1 MRKSYAKSRV
11 IKAICV
17 LLALSFNISCLSG
30 CGKSS
35 ATGNYKNINGVAV
48 DSSVLG
54 SNANYEL
61 RWDSEAGAV
70 VLCSAALGMQW
81 SDILYGEYKENGGSA
96 NGNSPITITVSDN
109 TTLKWDNIRSYQEK
123 EDGYLNTVCK
133 KLEDGIRV
141 TYFFKRYKIA
151 IPIEYRLRNDSLC
164 VSVISSKI
172 LESGEKYKLVSV
184 TLTPNLCSVKN
195 SENGAYLFVPSGS
208 GAVMYAAENADG
220 VRSFSGEVYG
230 EDAARQKPNNFT
242 DSEPLLLPVFGAA
255 GGGAAMLGIIES
267 GAGSAFIEAK
277 AGNERLGYSTA
288 GATFYLR
295 GYDEFRFASLGTGN
309 ITTKRIADN
318 LCRDTVSVGFY
329 PLYGE
334 QANYNGM
341 AQRYRKY
348 LEDNKMITKNKAEY
362 SPYSVT
368 VIGGTEVTKTV
379 MGIPKTDLTAATAFS
394 EAKEIISAL
403 LKDNGI
409 APVVRMMYYGDRG
422 ITPGTIGGGK
432 GFASVYGNGKALDSL
447 NKLCSDNKIT
457 LFMDSEIVRFT
468 KSGNGVSVNSGSSKT
483 AIKHIAER
491 YAYLPIRFQDEG
503 KPVYVISR
511 GRLEDAANRAIKKTV
526 KSGFAGISLSSL
538 GNTAFSDY
546 SDGGEYANKRKIEEQ
561 TGRIFAS
568 ASKNGLQTAAAGANS
583 YAAAAADILFDVP
596 AENGGYDVFD
606 SQIPFYQMV
615 FGNLG
620 PMYTRAVNI
629 SENPLKTVMWA
640 AISGMGIGF
649 TVCASYID
657 GSDDLAQYKLYAAL
671 FEDNESL
678 VTDALIKTGF
688 KDCFNAVFDSGLSSY
703 EMLDGNISRSTF
715 KNGAVIYAN
724 HNSEPTVS
732 PAGELAAYGFKLQ

>member
-54 SNANYEL
+54 SNASYEL

-242 DSEPLLLPVFGAA
+242 DGEPLLLPVFGAA
-255 GGGAAMLGIIES
+255 AVPQ
-267 GAGSAFIEAK
+267 
-277 AGNERLGYSTA
+277 
-288 GATFYLR
+288 
-295 GYDEFRFASLGTGN
+295 
-309 ITTKRIADN
+309 
-318 LCRDTVSVGFY
+318 C
-329 PLYGE
+329 
-334 QANYNGM
+334 
-341 AQRYRKY
+341 
-348 LEDNKMITKNKAEY
+348 
-362 SPYSVT
+362 
-368 VIGGTEVTKTV
+368 
-379 MGIPKTDLTAATAFS
+379 S
-394 EAKEIISAL
+394 E
-403 LKDNGI
+403 
-409 APVVRMMYYGDRG
+409 
-422 ITPGTIGGGK
+422 
-432 GFASVYGNGKALDSL
+432 
-447 NKLCSDNKIT
+447 
-457 LFMDSEIVRFT
+457 
-468 KSGNGVSVNSGSSKT
+468 
-483 AIKHIAER
+483 
-491 YAYLPIRFQDEG
+491 
-503 KPVYVISR
+503 
-511 GRLEDAANRAIKKTV
+511 
-526 KSGFAGISLSSL
+526 
-538 GNTAFSDY
+538 
-546 SDGGEYANKRKIEEQ
+546 
-561 TGRIFAS
+561 
-568 ASKNGLQTAAAGANS
+568 
-583 YAAAAADILFDVP
+583 
-596 AENGGYDVFD
+596 
-606 SQIPFYQMV
+606 
-615 FGNLG
+615 
-620 PMYTRAVNI
+620 
-629 SENPLKTVMWA
+629 
-640 AISGMGIGF
+640 
-649 TVCASYID
+649 
-657 GSDDLAQYKLYAAL
+657 
-671 FEDNESL
+671 
-678 VTDALIKTGF
+678 
-688 KDCFNAVFDSGLSSY
+688 
-703 EMLDGNISRSTF
+703 
-715 KNGAVIYAN
+715 
-724 HNSEPTVS
+724 
-732 PAGELAAYGFKLQ
+732 